1 MASLRL
7 LLFYIYFR
15 SLLINTRLIF
25 ISYFVSVPLR
35 KGHRGSEYK
44 CSFVRL
50 YLFLFAFLII
60 CIETFGFHRLF
71 CNKGMCDLTNT
82 IKSPIQYIRTDY
94 RNRLLGKD
102 SSNFVSAMHKIS
114 IFQSTILSK
123 SRDLLLIELI
133 FRYEKMIVS
142 K

>member
-60 CIETFGFHRLF
+60 CIETFSFHRLF

-94 RNRLLGKD
+94 TDIETDYWEKIHLILFLLCTKYQYF
-102 SSNFVSAMHKIS
+102 NLPFYLNHEI
-114 IFQSTILSK
+114 
-123 SRDLLLIELI
+123 
-133 FRYEKMIVS
+133 YC
-142 K
+142 

>member
-15 SLLINTRLIF
+15 SLLIKTRLIF

-94 RNRLLGKD
+94 TDIETDYWEKIHLILFLLCTKYQYF
-102 SSNFVSAMHKIS
+102 NLPFYLNHEI
-114 IFQSTILSK
+114 
-123 SRDLLLIELI
+123 
-133 FRYEKMIVS
+133 YC
-142 K
+142 

>member
-94 RNRLLGKD
+94 TDIETDYWEKIHLILFLLCTKYQYF
-102 SSNFVSAMHKIS
+102 NLPFYLNHEI
-114 IFQSTILSK
+114 
-123 SRDLLLIELI
+123 
-133 FRYEKMIVS
+133 YC
-142 K
+142 

>member
-7 LLFYIYFR
+7 LLLYIYFC
-15 SLLINTRLIF
+15 SLSINTRLIF

-94 RNRLLGKD
+94 TDIETDYWEKIHLILFLLCTKYQYFHLPFYLNHQTY
-102 SSNFVSAMHKIS
+102 S
-114 IFQSTILSK
+114 
-123 SRDLLLIELI
+123 
-133 FRYEKMIVS
+133 
-142 K
+142 

>member
-94 RNRLLGKD
+94 TDIETDYWEKIHLILFLLCTKYQYFHLPFYLNHQTY
-102 SSNFVSAMHKIS
+102 S
-114 IFQSTILSK
+114 
-123 SRDLLLIELI
+123 
-133 FRYEKMIVS
+133 
-142 K
+142 